1 MNILSAKFFSIV
13 GIVFCFVVIALGAW
27 TRLEDAGLGCPDW
40 PLCYG
45 EWIFPQT
52 PEAIEAAN
60 NRFPDNPVDI
70 AKVIPEVV
78 HRFFAGS
85 LGLFA
90 IALLAITMREKKMR
104 AEAAILLIVIIC
116 QSIFGAL
123 TVTLKLHPLIVS
135 THLFGAMIVASLFLL
150 IYLKSS
156 EIKGPYHALVK
167 NKNYILLGFI
177 LLILQIFLGV
187 WTSTNYASWSCLEF
201 PTCHS
206 GEFLPATKFSEG
218 FDLFQPIGPNY
229 LYGEMSGEAR
239 TAIHLTH
246 RIGAIFI
253 FFYSLFLSAKIWS
266 EKTKPI
272 VIFFLSALF
281 LQVLLG
287 ISNIM
292 TLVAVWNGVAHN
304 LIAVTLFLTFVV
316 MIYLSFRRGNESS

>member
-253 FFYSLFLSAKIWS
+253 FFY
-266 EKTKPI
+266 
-272 VIFFLSALF
+272 
-281 LQVLLG
+281 
-287 ISNIM
+287 
-292 TLVAVWNGVAHN
+292 
-304 LIAVTLFLTFVV
+304 
-316 MIYLSFRRGNESS
+316 

>member
-78 HRFFAGS
+78 HRFFAAS

-104 AEAAILLIVIIC
+104 AEAAILLIAIIC

-156 EIKGPYHALVK
+156 EIKGPYYALVK

-253 FFYSLFLSAKIWS
+253 LFYSLFLSAKIWS

-304 LIAVTLFLTFVV
+304 LIAVTLFLTFIV
-316 MIYLSFRRGNESS
+316 MIYLSSRRGNESS

>member
-1 MNILSAKFFSIV
+1 MNIFSTKFFSIV

-78 HRFFAGS
+78 HRFFAAS

-90 IALLAITMREKKMR
+90 IALLAITIREKRMR

-116 QSIFGAL
+116 QGIFGAL

-150 IYLKSS
+150 S
-156 EIKGPYHALVK
+156 
-167 NKNYILLGFI
+167 
-177 LLILQIFLGV
+177 LIHI
-187 WTSTNYASWSCLEF
+187 
-201 PTCHS
+201 
-206 GEFLPATKFSEG
+206 
-218 FDLFQPIGPNY
+218 
-229 LYGEMSGEAR
+229 
-239 TAIHLTH
+239 
-246 RIGAIFI
+246 
-253 FFYSLFLSAKIWS
+253 
-266 EKTKPI
+266 
-272 VIFFLSALF
+272 
-281 LQVLLG
+281 
-287 ISNIM
+287 
-292 TLVAVWNGVAHN
+292 
-304 LIAVTLFLTFVV
+304 
-316 MIYLSFRRGNESS
+316 

>member
-1 MNILSAKFFSIV
+1 MNIFSAKLFSIV

-78 HRFFAGS
+78 HRFFAAS

-90 IALLAITMREKKMR
+90 IALLAITIREKKMR
-104 AEAAILLIVIIC
+104 TEATILLIVIIC
-116 QSIFGAL
+116 QGIFGAL

-156 EIKGPYHALVK
+156 EIKGPYNALVK
-167 NKNYILLGFI
+167 NKNYILFGFV

-201 PTCHS
+201 PTCQS
-206 GEFLPATKFSEG
+206 GEFLPTTKFSEG

-304 LIAVTLFLTFVV
+304 LIAVTLFLLFIV
-316 MIYLSFRRGNESS
+316 MIYLSSRRGNESS

>member
-1 MNILSAKFFSIV
+1 MNIFSAKLFSIV

-78 HRFFAGS
+78 HRFFAAS

-90 IALLAITMREKKMR
+90 IALLAITIREKKMR
-104 AEAAILLIVIIC
+104 TEATILLIVIIC
-116 QSIFGAL
+116 QGIFGAL

-156 EIKGPYHALVK
+156 EIKGPYNALVK
-167 NKNYILLGFI
+167 NKNYILFGFV

-201 PTCHS
+201 PTCQS
-206 GEFLPATKFSEG
+206 GEFLPTTKFSEG

-253 FFYSLFLSAKIWS
+253 LFYSLFLSAKIWS

>member
-116 QSIFGAL
+116 QGIFGAL

-156 EIKGPYHALVK
+156 EIKGPYYALVK

-177 LLILQIFLGV
+177 LLVLQIFLGV

-253 FFYSLFLSAKIWS
+253 FFYSLFLSVKIWS

>member
-60 NRFPDNPVDI
+60 KRFPDNPVDI

-78 HRFFAGS
+78 HRFFAAS

-116 QSIFGAL
+116 QGIFGAL

-156 EIKGPYHALVK
+156 EIKGPYYALVK

-253 FFYSLFLSAKIWS
+253 FFYSLFLSVKIWS

>member
-1 MNILSAKFFSIV
+1 MNIFSAKLFSIV

-78 HRFFAGS
+78 HRFFAAS

-90 IALLAITMREKKMR
+90 IALLAITIREKKMR
-104 AEAAILLIVIIC
+104 TEATILLIVIIC
-116 QSIFGAL
+116 QGIFGAL

-156 EIKGPYHALVK
+156 EIKGPYNALVK
-167 NKNYILLGFI
+167 NKNYILFGFV

-201 PTCHS
+201 PTCQS
-206 GEFLPATKFSEG
+206 GEFLPTTKFSEG

-253 FFYSLFLSAKIWS
+253 LFYSLFLSAKIWS

-304 LIAVTLFLTFVV
+304 LIAVTLFLTFIV
-316 MIYLSFRRGNESS
+316 MIYLSSRRGNESS